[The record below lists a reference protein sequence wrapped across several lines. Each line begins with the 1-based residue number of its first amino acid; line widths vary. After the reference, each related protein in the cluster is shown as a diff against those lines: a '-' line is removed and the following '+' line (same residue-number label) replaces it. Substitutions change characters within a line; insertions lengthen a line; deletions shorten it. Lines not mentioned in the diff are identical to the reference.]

1 MSINALEVNFEES
14 SVQQLEDTMQD
25 LITLSECMTTAA
37 GTKTIEAAIE
47 TIAEELRRRAAKPVL
62 VSISR

>member
-1 MSINALEVNFEES
+1 MSINASEVNFEES
-14 SVQQLEDTMQD
+14 SVQQLEDSMQD
-25 LITLSECMTTAA
+25 LITLSESMTTPA

-47 TIAEELRRRAAKPVL
+47 AIAEELRRRAAQPVV